1 MALHGHLY
9 HLINKSKFKDGFED
23 VKDVKSLVEQVKSVN
38 TSLYNKLYNHCFKKI
53 PNSVEEFDI
62 TKSVALIQDV
72 FKEMFNYD
80 RDKFVF
86 CELLR
91 DIRNND
97 YAHKKEFEMD
107 DIDFSAT
114 VVKIEEIIRQFDYD
128 KTESISES
136 ITESFLTQIE
146 EVLGKD
152 SYNINELKSLMSEV
166 LVELKEEL
174 ELFNSKID
182 KVLKGLDEV
191 KEMVKS
197 QGDEIK
203 SGKCS

>member
-1 MALHGHLY
+1 MIRLSIIILNISTKALHGHLY

-91 DIRNND
+91 
-97 YAHKKEFEMD
+97 H
-107 DIDFSAT
+107 
-114 VVKIEEIIRQFDYD
+114 
-128 KTESISES
+128 
-136 ITESFLTQIE
+136 TQ
-146 EVLGKD
+146 
-152 SYNINELKSLMSEV
+152 
-166 LVELKEEL
+166 
-174 ELFNSKID
+174 
-182 KVLKGLDEV
+182 
-191 KEMVKS
+191 
-197 QGDEIK
+197 
-203 SGKCS
+203 

>member
-1 MALHGHLY
+1 MIRLLIILLNITTKALHGHLY
-9 HLINKSKFKDGFED
+9 HLIDNIKGDIFKD

-38 TSLYNKLYNHCFKKI
+38 ASVHKELKRHCFYDI

-62 TKSVALIQDV
+62 SKSVALIQDV
-72 FKEMFNYD
+72 FKEIFNYD

-114 VVKIEEIIRQFDYD
+114 VVKIEE
-128 KTESISES
+128 
-136 ITESFLTQIE
+136 
-146 EVLGKD
+146 
-152 SYNINELKSLMSEV
+152 KSLMSEV
-166 LVELKEEL
+166 LVELKWEL
-174 ELFNSKID
+174 KLFNSKID
-182 KVLKGLDEV
+182 EVLEGLDEV